1 MKPETAIDWAGSQA
15 ELAKRLGI
23 TPSAVSQWVS
33 DGIVPEGRAYQI
45 QVISAGAVRVD
56 PSDYRRSESAA

>member
-56 PSDYRRSESAA
+56 PADYRRSESAA

>member
-1 MKPETAIDWAGSQA
+1 MKPETAINWAGSQA

-23 TPSAVSQWVS
+23 TASAVSQWVT

-56 PSDYRRSESAA
+56 PADYRRESAA

>member
-1 MKPETAIDWAGSQA
+1 MKPETAIQWAGTQA

-23 TPSAVSQWVS
+23 SPSAVSQWVA

-56 PSDYRRSESAA
+56 PHLYEKGAAA